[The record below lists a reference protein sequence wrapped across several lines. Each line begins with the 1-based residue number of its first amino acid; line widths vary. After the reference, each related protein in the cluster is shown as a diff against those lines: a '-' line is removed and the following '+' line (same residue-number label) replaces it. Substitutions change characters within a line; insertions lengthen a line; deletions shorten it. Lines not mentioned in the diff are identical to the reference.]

1 MRDDPVVAAVCDGR
15 ISLPPIFHASRRHA
29 ATVSYLNPTA
39 LHQVMIFDRHHIW
52 FPLRFF
58 LTRCRHDE
66 SARSAQGEA
75 EKNNREFEHPA
86 HGSIPKVCCSNS
98 ARMLTQAS
106 QISKAVN
113 AGAVSIAPAG
123 LQCIS
128 SHQIEPHE
136 FEAFVVVAHVRSR
149 NMTEHIRLAAAR
161 SAWARAPQHFKL

>member
-123 LQCIS
+123 L
-128 SHQIEPHE
+128 
-136 FEAFVVVAHVRSR
+136 
-149 NMTEHIRLAAAR
+149 
-161 SAWARAPQHFKL
+161 